1 MQPFTFATVL
11 ANELTDPNLWYP
23 TILGVLVVVAGI
35 LLFVGSI
42 YLILGT
48 NMGARLAFL
57 VTFASLMGFMVVLTS
72 LWITTASPLNTLRGS
87 VPKWEI
93 KEVVTTLDESTIP
106 EVRTIQEDGTKVPT
120 VEAANIKAAVDEGL
134 ITKVDN
140 AVEKFTPEDNEF
152 ALFSAVTDYLATST
166 YQIGGSNPS
175 FLDFQFTHSPHYAVV
190 EVCGVA
196 PNTAVFGTVPDTPQC
211 AAPGTEEAKSN
222 GFVVLEYNLG
232 DVRLPP
238 IVAFFSFII
247 LFVLSLLMLGWYEKD
262 RKAVAAAAESA
273 AAKREATPDRV
284 REPANA

>member
-11 ANELTDPNLWYP
+11 ANELTDPNIWYP

-35 LLFVGSI
+35 MLFVGSI

-93 KEVVTTLDESTIP
+93 KEVVPSLDESTIP
-106 EVRTIQEDGTKVPT
+106 EVRTIQEDGTKVPAIL
-120 VEAANIKAAVDEGL
+120 AANIKAAVDEGL

-140 AVEKFTPEDNEF
+140 AVEQFTPEDNQF
-152 ALFSAVTDYLATST
+152 ALYSEVTDYLVTST

-190 EVCGVA
+190 EFCGVA
-196 PNTAVFGTVPDTPQC
+196 PNTAVFGTPPDTPTC
-211 AAPGTEEAKSN
+211 AVEGTEEAKSN

-238 IVAFFSFII
+238 IVAFFSFTI
-247 LFVLSLLMLGWYEKD
+247 LFILALLMLGWYEKD
-262 RKAVAAAAESA
+262 RKALAAAEAAAASSA
-273 AAKREATPDRV
+273 TTPDRV